1 VNRVT
6 SASHPLDTHFQFSIK
21 TLLSFNQIWISSRKS
36 RWESDCHQSDMRA
49 WFQRA
54 IKMASSS
61 LLDQRAQRQPNHRRQ
76 RFACGR
82 YPRQHFSSTLATLPF
97 GTPSSTTEYEPPC
110 QYTLTSTRC
119 LYYAPPPRRFTVP
132 STLCPPTPHQHACE
146 FLIRCCFL
154 QVRVYTFWQWYRET

>member
-1 VNRVT
+1 MNQVT

-82 YPRQHFSSTLATLPF
+82 YPRQHFSSTLAMLPF
-97 GTPSSTTEYEPPC
+97 GTPSSTTEYESPC
-110 QYTLTSTRC
+110 QCTLAVTRC
-119 LYYAPPPRRFTVP
+119 VYYAPPPRRFTVP
-132 STLCPPTPHQHACE
+132 LLFVPLPPINTHAN
-146 FLIRCCFL
+146 F
-154 QVRVYTFWQWYRET
+154 